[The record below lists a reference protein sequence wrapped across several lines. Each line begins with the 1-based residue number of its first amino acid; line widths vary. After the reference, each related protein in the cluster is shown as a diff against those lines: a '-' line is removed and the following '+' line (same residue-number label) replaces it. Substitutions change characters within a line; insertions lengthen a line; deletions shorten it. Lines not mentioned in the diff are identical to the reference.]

1 MLLVREWVLCAG
13 MPTFDEIS
21 AMAEKGLT
29 MLKQAARLVKPGGS
43 LTYATC
49 TLFKEEN
56 EQVIEAFLKSEQGNS
71 FSISSQLL
79 FDDLFHKAQ
88 SEPLFDTH
96 FVCKLQKD
104 VS

>member
-1 MLLVREWVLCAG
+1 
-13 MPTFDEIS
+13 
-21 AMAEKGLT
+21 MAEKGLT

-56 EQVIEAFLKSEQGNS
+56 EQVVEAFLKSEQGNS
-71 FSISSQLL
+71 FSVSSQLL

-88 SEPLFDTH
+88 SEPLFDAH